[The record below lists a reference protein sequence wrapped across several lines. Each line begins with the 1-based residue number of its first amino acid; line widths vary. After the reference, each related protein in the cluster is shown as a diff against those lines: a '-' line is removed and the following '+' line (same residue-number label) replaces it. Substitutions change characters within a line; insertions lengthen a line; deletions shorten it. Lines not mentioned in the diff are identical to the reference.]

1 MMRLVKAREA
11 SDIKASV
18 RSRLCRPRSR
28 ACWFPIVNPQLAL
41 WATDMPPATPARDV
55 YTAITAHNSRT
66 ASALLC
72 NAAVSSAVSFTS
84 TTCSTP
90 DDPSLHGTP
99 TYNPLTPYS
108 PSRYAAAGKI
118 FFLSLRIASTISTTA
133 DDGAYHALVPR
144 Y

>member
-1 MMRLVKAREA
+1 
-11 SDIKASV
+11 
-18 RSRLCRPRSR
+18 
-28 ACWFPIVNPQLAL
+28 
-41 WATDMPPATPARDV
+41 MPPATPAEDG
-55 YTAITAHNSRT
+55 YTPITAHNSRT

-108 PSRYAAAGKI
+108 PSKYAAGCRS

-133 DDGAYHALVPR
+133 DDGAYQAPSIRFACVCCGAMARGWPTYVPALR
-144 Y
+144 RSS